1 MTSIRNVHHFAYST
15 SEAEPEIRFH
25 EDVLGLRLVSREP
38 ATLRGISGEQLV
50 FGVTDAP
57 ADGFLVAFCLG
68 ADGPTGRQGS
78 NGPNSPNLS
87 VPAGSVDSWQSR
99 LHDAH
104 VEGTVDEVLGTKRLV
119 FTAPS
124 GIRYTLVETGPSASG
139 SVEGDPGTA
148 VRGLHSVTVS
158 LMDVRETHSFLLD
171 LFGGEHTEQDLASGY
186 YQFSAGAEGAGIEL
200 LHEPYRAPG
209 TWTYAVGTPHHV
221 GLDVADVSS
230 REQICERLRE
240 AGYLDVSPVVDG
252 ADSSAVWVRA
262 PGGALVALVCR
273 ETSGR

>member
-1 MTSIRNVHHFAYST
+1 VTSIKGVHHFAYST
-15 SEAEPEIRFH
+15 SEAEREIRFH

-38 ATLRGISGEQLV
+38 QTLRGRAGEKLV
-50 FGVTDAP
+50 FGLADSP

-68 ADGPTGRQGS
+68 ADGPSGRQGS

-87 VPAGSVDSWQSR
+87 VPAGSLDYWQAR

-104 VEGTVDEVLGTKRLV
+104 VEGKVDEVFGTKRLV

-124 GIRYTLVETGPSASG
+124 RIRYTLIESGQPASG
-139 SVEGDPGTA
+139 PTEGDATFP
-148 VRGLHSVTVS
+148 VLGLHSVTVS

-171 LFGGEHTEQDLASGY
+171 LFGGQHTEQDLSSGY
-186 YQFSAGAEGAGIEL
+186 YQFSDGAEGAGIEL

-221 GLDVADVSS
+221 GLDVADAAS
-230 REQICERLRE
+230 REQICERLRD
-240 AGYLDVSPVVDG
+240 AGYHDVSPVVEDT
-252 ADSSAVWVRA
+252 DSDSVWVRA

-273 ETSGR
+273 THSER